1 MAGLKTKDPGFVRG
15 QWRCFGTP
23 GYMGDV
29 MTGQRKKMAAALA
42 AVSLYLQQEEAM
54 MAQEQQAPLKKPQS
68 CEFSQWGQSGRQEM
82 MSMRRLIQMR
92 AFTRFS

>member
-1 MAGLKTKDPGFVRG
+1 
-15 QWRCFGTP
+15 
-23 GYMGDV
+23 MGDL
-29 MTGQRKKMAAALA
+29 MTCQRKKMAAALA
-42 AVSLYLQQEEAM
+42 AVNLYLQEEEAI

-82 MSMRRLIQMR
+82 MVMRRLIQLR